1 MLNNL
6 KEILHTM
13 LFYHTRY
20 VLKKNR
26 IKRGKMMTIMMMV
39 KVVMMM
45 KLKLDIINIQK
56 LSFLLVNKYLY
67 A

>member
-1 MLNNL
+1 
-6 KEILHTM
+6 
-13 LFYHTRY
+13 
-20 VLKKNR
+20 
-26 IKRGKMMTIMMMV
+26 MTIMMMV

>member
-1 MLNNL
+1 
-6 KEILHTM
+6 
-13 LFYHTRY
+13 
-20 VLKKNR
+20 
-26 IKRGKMMTIMMMV
+26 MMV